1 MEKACVIYKTKKEF
15 KVNTLNLS
23 DTGVFLASLN
33 CFIIPI
39 GADEEDLSKIIFEA
53 LTKSRSVNFEDAP
66 NPKELLVTL
75 REKSF
80 SSLYKNST
88 SCSIY
93 LQENK
98 VSIVPKNYSN
108 KSNSLVHDNDRK
120 VEIENFS
127 KLDLARQVI
136 KLLSESSG

>member
-1 MEKACVIYKTKKEF
+1 
-15 KVNTLNLS
+15 
-23 DTGVFLASLN
+23 LN